1 MKFAN
6 LKNENRVMVEEL
18 LKIQAEK
25 KALEKREKELKK
37 ALEKVFAENSNDVL
51 TNGKTKFFL
60 VQIQRAGK
68 KIPVVFKK
76 TFAQGSID
84 YKALCDYLEVA
95 PEILERFRRDE
106 TVKTTVEEV
115 SEKQLAKYSEMS
127 NA

>member
-1 MKFAN
+1 
-6 LKNENRVMVEEL
+6 MVEEL

-37 ALEKVFAENSNDVL
+37 ALEKVFVENSNDVR
-51 TNGKTKFFL
+51 TNGKTNFFF

-95 PEILERFRRDE
+95 PEIRERFRKAE

-115 SEKQLAKYSEMS
+115 SDTQFAKYSEMS
-127 NA
+127 KA

>member
-37 ALEKVFAENSNDVL
+37 ALEKVFAENSNDVR
-51 TNGKTKFFL
+51 TNGKTNFFL

-84 YKALCDYLEVA
+84 YKALCDYLEVT

-115 SEKQLAKYSEMS
+115 SEKQLAKYNEMS

>member
-37 ALEKVFAENSNDVL
+37 ALEDVFAENSHDIR
-51 TNGKTKFFL
+51 TNGKTNFFL
-60 VQIQRAGK
+60 AQIQRAGK

-84 YKALCDYLEVA
+84 YKAVCEYLNVA
-95 PEILERFRRDE
+95 PEILEQFRRTE

-115 SEKQLAKYSEMS
+115 SEKQLIKYSDMS
-127 NA
+127 EA

>member
-18 LKIQAEK
+18 LKVQAEK

-37 ALEKVFAENSNDVL
+37 ALEKVFAENSNDVR
-51 TNGKTKFFL
+51 TNGKTNFFL

-68 KIPVVFKK
+68 KIPVAFKK

>member
-37 ALEKVFAENSNDVL
+37 ALEKVFAENSNDIR
-51 TNGKTKFFL
+51 TNGKTNFFL

-84 YKALCDYLEVA
+84 YKALSDYLEVA

-127 NA
+127 EA

>member
-37 ALEKVFAENSNDVL
+37 ALEKVFAENSNDVR
-51 TNGKTKFFL
+51 TNGKTNFFL
-60 VQIQRAGK
+60 VQIQRTGK

-127 NA
+127 NT

>member
-1 MKFAN
+1 MKFTN

-37 ALEKVFAENSNDVL
+37 ALEKVFAENSNDVR
-51 TNGKTKFFL
+51 TNGKTNFFL

-95 PEILERFRRDE
+95 PEIQERFRRDE

-127 NA
+127 NT

>member
-37 ALEKVFAENSNDVL
+37 ALEKVFAENSNDVR
-51 TNGKTKFFL
+51 TNGKTNFFL

-115 SEKQLAKYSEMS
+115 SEKQLAKYNEMS

>member
-37 ALEKVFAENSNDVL
+37 ALEKVFAENSNDVR
-51 TNGKTKFFL
+51 TNGKTNFFL
-60 VQIQRAGK
+60 VQIQRTGK

>member
-37 ALEKVFAENSNDVL
+37 ALEKVFAENSNDVR
-51 TNGKTKFFL
+51 TNGKTNFFL

-84 YKALCDYLEVA
+84 YKALCNYLEVA

-127 NA
+127 NT

>member
-37 ALEKVFAENSNDVL
+37 ALEKVFVENSNDVR
-51 TNGKTKFFL
+51 TNGKTNFFF

-95 PEILERFRRDE
+95 PEIRERFRKAE

-115 SEKQLAKYSEMS
+115 SDTQFAKYSEMS
-127 NA
+127 KA